1 MSTAPDASRYIVIRF
16 ARRWSAV
23 MFAMGVAMLVCA
35 ALSLLMPFVPT
46 MGPFA
51 IAGLAFL
58 AGGVRSLFRPR
69 YRYDTEAKSLTVYM
83 AVGPGTKGIG
93 APKGERVYFD
103 GRRIMR
109 ELPNGDRRKVSTVG
123 ADKDDLAR
131 LVAVLPGPIRRI
143 ES

>member
-1 MSTAPDASRYIVIRF
+1 MSPSSASRYIEIRF
-16 ARRWSAV
+16 AKRWSV
-23 MFAMGVAMLVCA
+23 IMCAMGVVLLICA

-51 IAGLAFL
+51 LAGLAFL
-58 AGGVRSLFRPR
+58 AGGLRSLFRPR
-69 YRYDTEAKSLTVYM
+69 YRYDTETGALTVFM

-103 GRRIMR
+103 GRRVMR
-109 ELPNGDRRKVSTVG
+109 ELPDGGRRRVSTVG
-123 ADKDDLAR
+123 ANRNDLAR
-131 LVAVLPGPIRRI
+131 LIAALPGPTRRI

>member
-1 MSTAPDASRYIVIRF
+1 MPSSHASRHLEIRF
-16 ARRWSAV
+16 ARRWSVV
-23 MFAMGVAMLVCA
+23 MCAMGVVLLICA

-51 IAGLAFL
+51 LAGLAFL
-58 AGGVRSLFRPR
+58 AGGLRSLFRPR
-69 YRYDTEAKSLTVYM
+69 YRYDTETGALTVFM

-109 ELPNGDRRKVSTVG
+109 ELPDGGRRRVSTVG
-123 ADKDDLAR
+123 ANRDDLAR
-131 LVAVLPGPIRRI
+131 LIAALPGPTRSI